1 MSSIDKFL
9 TQHTAQ
15 PDLNKAAKYSP
26 LPSSELA
33 LTSQVDF
40 IDEEGWFGP
49 GYNTYVKRFNPT
61 GDPEQDQRILDDL
74 RYQNQGYLMRTLNTV
89 PRLVG
94 SLVGYV
100 GESIGVA
107 GGFAADV
114 LVNAADLAKDVKTGR
129 EIELKGLNN
138 TFDNFMVSLG
148 ADFAE
153 GSKALFPNYASA
165 NYQDQGFLDRITST
179 QFILGDFVD
188 GLAFLGSA
196 FVGGTGVLKGI
207 GAVGKLT
214 KGLKVGQAV
223 QKEMAL
229 IRAAE
234 RAGKKLTAFQ
244 KVLKNT
250 PNAMVT
256 AVNTIAES
264 GIEANGV
271 KKELMR
277 SYENGEWGSNLT
289 PKEAEIIATEKAS
302 ETFKFN
308 VMLLGLTNH
317 LETDMLFGKST
328 LTKRNVQDALAG
340 KRIVESY
347 IKPKAALNAINESF
361 QEGIQTSIERYE
373 TNLVTGRDEVVP
385 RSRYHKQGW
394 LGSTANVLEE
404 FLDGKGNNEQQASMF
419 IGSLIGAGGSYVSSK
434 YREKSLNADFKRLM
448 QNIQVIGDI
457 YNRDYE
463 SLFEEEEYEEPVID
477 PNTKQQVMNG
487 TTPVTQKKKRFKR
500 DANGELVYD
509 QEVIERKLEHL
520 RRDRNL
526 FKEAELARLKGE
538 DEIGDL
544 IRNTHLARLA
554 NTWFGLDYGD
564 LILKTKLE
572 KIAAEEAA
580 AAGSSK
586 ADNIMLELSK
596 NLDLVDKLKVAYDN
610 IQREVLNRA
619 KTREEEENF
628 TKDKSAALLYEEAKR
643 MFLRDLSTNNA
654 LGTSQTTPIP
664 AAKNNLYNRILSFF
678 NVSTTPAT
686 TTTT

>member
-1 MSSIDKFL
+1 MGTIDKFL
-9 TQHTAQ
+9 SQHTAQ
-15 PDLNKAAKYSP
+15 PVLNKSAKYEP
-26 LPSSELA
+26 LPSSELN
-33 LTSQVDF
+33 LTSHVDF
-40 IDEEGWFGP
+40 LTPEGWFGP

-153 GSKALFPNYASA
+153 GSKTLFPNYASSD
-165 NYQDQGFLDRITST
+165 YQDQNFLDRIIST

-188 GLAFLGSA
+188 GLAFLGSS

-373 TNLVTGRDEVVP
+373 TNLVTGRDEVI
-385 RSRYHKQGW
+385 
-394 LGSTANVLEE
+394 N
-404 FLDGKGNNEQQASMF
+404 
-419 IGSLIGAGGSYVSSK
+419 
-434 YREKSLNADFKRLM
+434 
-448 QNIQVIGDI
+448 
-457 YNRDYE
+457 
-463 SLFEEEEYEEPVID
+463 
-477 PNTKQQVMNG
+477 
-487 TTPVTQKKKRFKR
+487 
-500 DANGELVYD
+500 
-509 QEVIERKLEHL
+509 
-520 RRDRNL
+520 
-526 FKEAELARLKGE
+526 
-538 DEIGDL
+538 
-544 IRNTHLARLA
+544 
-554 NTWFGLDYGD
+554 
-564 LILKTKLE
+564 
-572 KIAAEEAA
+572 
-580 AAGSSK
+580 
-586 ADNIMLELSK
+586 
-596 NLDLVDKLKVAYDN
+596 KV
-610 IQREVLNRA
+610 
-619 KTREEEENF
+619 
-628 TKDKSAALLYEEAKR
+628 
-643 MFLRDLSTNNA
+643 
-654 LGTSQTTPIP
+654 G
-664 AAKNNLYNRILSFF
+664 
-678 NVSTTPAT
+678 
-686 TTTT
+686 